1 MEHKDIAEVYQY
13 IRANRGVGHTT
24 LLKDG
29 ALNATYPYIVIGADQ
44 THAERLVR
52 EIGNEFA
59 IPVGINQPNKFRGA
73 HFEFLKN
80 YRQMEQEAAMKK
92 SQAEAQKRL
101 QEQGENVIPMKP

>member
-1 MEHKDIAEVYQY
+1 MSEAKEGMFKPLLKIHDDGEFL
-13 IRANRGVGHTT
+13 T
-24 LLKDG
+24 LLN
-29 ALNATYPYIVIGADQ
+29 ALGFTVDPNQ
-44 THAERLVR
+44 AEMLCAIAKWHRMLKNK
-52 EIGNEFA
+52 EKIEPLTIGN
-59 IPVGINQPNKFRGA
+59 VNKFRVA